1 VSIHRLRVPLILTLA
16 FTTLLAQA
24 GTSLAMST
32 EWKAAAA
39 NTFGSS
45 YWAYFLHNNPTPPT
59 ANTTAKFN
67 LAMDPTA
74 PTAATLYDYDTNCG
88 GSGSGRTLARVA
100 PSPTQATTCDYAN
113 WRTATLSSALTLTG
127 NVTLDVWLE
136 TNTSTASRT
145 GALAIYLRD
154 YNPTSSTYTEITNL
168 VSTSTYAVGLTW
180 YERVITVTASYTLAV
195 GHQLELKLEA
205 STAGQASL
213 LVAYDTTTRS
223 TFLRL
228 R

>member
-1 VSIHRLRVPLILTLA
+1 MSIRRLRAPLVLTLA

-24 GTSLAMST
+24 GTSLAMFT
-32 EWKAAAA
+32 ESKAAAA
-39 NTFGSS
+39 NTFNSS
-45 YWAYFLHNNPTPPT
+45 NWAFFLHNNPTPPT
-59 ANTTAKFN
+59 GTTTAQFN
-67 LAMDPTA
+67 LAMNPTA

-88 GSGSGRTLARVA
+88 GNGAGRTLARVT
-100 PSPTQATTCDYAN
+100 PSPTQATTCNYAN
-113 WRTATLSSALTLTG
+113 WRTAALSSALTLTG
-127 NVTLDVWLE
+127 NVTLDVWIE

-154 YNPTSSTYTEITNL
+154 YNPASSTYTEITNL

-180 YERVITVTASYTLAV
+180 YERVITVTASYTLPV

-213 LVAYDTTTRS
+213 VVAYDTTTRS
-223 TFLRL
+223 TFLRV